1 MGKNLIL
8 ALETSSLVSSI
19 ALIEESK
26 LRAEITIENSRHHS
40 ENLVPHI
47 EQLFSLGAVKKEDLS
62 AVAVAVGP
70 GSFTG
75 LRIGIGTAKSIAY
88 GLGIPIIGIS
98 TLKGLAW
105 NLYGEGSL
113 LCPIMDAQ
121 KNNVYTA
128 IFEVRNGQMIMTKE
142 ESVESIETI
151 FEWAKEN
158 PRLMLLGEGNRG
170 FEEKLAQYGLNAQ
183 RPLPHLKM
191 PRASSIGYAALERF
205 LAQDFDSVM
214 DLAPN
219 YIRRSEAEE
228 LWEKKQL
235 LEK

>member
-19 ALIEESK
+19 ALIEENK

-47 EQLFSLGAVKKEDLS
+47 EQLFSLGGVKKEDLS

-88 GLGIPIIGIS
+88 GLRIPIVGVS
-98 TLKGLAW
+98 TLEGLAW
-105 NLYGEGSL
+105 NLYGEGCL
-113 LCPIMDAQ
+113 LCPVMDAQ
-121 KNNVYTA
+121 KNNVYA
-128 IFEVRNGQMIMTKE
+128 GIFEVQKGKMVKIKE
-142 ESVESIETI
+142 ESVESVETI
-151 FEWAKEN
+151 FNWAKEN

-170 FEEKLAQYGLNAQ
+170 FEEKLTEYGLASQ

-191 PRASSIGYAALERF
+191 PRASSIGYAALERVRD
-205 LAQDFDSVM
+205 QNYDSVM